1 MYYKN
6 SEGYPDPTA
15 GQALAKV
22 MREQKRVARSIRRK
36 AERKRKKRTMI
47 RVNTD
52 SGKEKT
58 HENEDR

>member
-1 MYYKN
+1 MYRN

-15 GQALAKV
+15 GQALANV
-22 MREQKRVARSIRRK
+22 MREEKRLARSIRRK
-36 AERKRKKRTMI
+36 AERKRKKQTII

-58 HENEDR
+58 HENEDH

>member
-1 MYYKN
+1 MYYRN

-15 GQALAKV
+15 GQALANV

-36 AERKRKKRTMI
+36 AERKRKKKTMF

-52 SGKEKT
+52 SGKEQT
-58 HENEDR
+58 NEND

>member
-1 MYYKN
+1 MYYRN

-15 GQALAKV
+15 GQALANV
-22 MREQKRVARSIRRK
+22 MREEKRVARSMRRK
-36 AERKRKKRTMI
+36 AERKRKKQMLI

-52 SGKEKT
+52 SRKEKT

>member
-1 MYYKN
+1 MYYRN

-15 GQALAKV
+15 GQALANV

-36 AERKRKKRTMI
+36 AERKRRKKTMI

-52 SGKEKT
+52 SGKEQI
-58 HENEDR
+58 HEND

>member
-15 GQALAKV
+15 GEAIANV
-22 MREQKRVARSIRRK
+22 MREEKRIARSIRRK

-58 HENEDR
+58 HENEDH

>member
-15 GQALAKV
+15 GQALANV

-58 HENEDR
+58 YENEDH

>member
-6 SEGYPDPTA
+6 NEGYSDPTA
-15 GQALAKV
+15 GQALANV

-58 HENEDR
+58 HENEDH

>member
-15 GQALAKV
+15 GEAMANV
-22 MREQKRVARSIRRK
+22 MREQRRVASSIRRK
-36 AERKRKKRTMI
+36 AERKRNKRTMI

-52 SGKEKT
+52 SGKENT
-58 HENEDR
+58 HENEDH

>member
-6 SEGYPDPTA
+6 GEGYPDPTA
-15 GQALAKV
+15 GEAIANV

-36 AERKRKKRTMI
+36 AERKRRKKTMI

-52 SGKEKT
+52 SGKEQT
-58 HENEDR
+58 HEND

>member
-1 MYYKN
+1 MYKN

-15 GQALAKV
+15 GQALANV
-22 MREQKRVARSIRRK
+22 MCEEKRITRSIRRK

-52 SGKEKT
+52 FGKEKT
-58 HENEDR
+58 HENEDH

>member
-15 GQALAKV
+15 GQALANV
-22 MREQKRVARSIRRK
+22 MREQKRVVRSIRRK
-36 AERKRKKRTMI
+36 AERKHKKRTMI

-58 HENEDR
+58 HENEDH